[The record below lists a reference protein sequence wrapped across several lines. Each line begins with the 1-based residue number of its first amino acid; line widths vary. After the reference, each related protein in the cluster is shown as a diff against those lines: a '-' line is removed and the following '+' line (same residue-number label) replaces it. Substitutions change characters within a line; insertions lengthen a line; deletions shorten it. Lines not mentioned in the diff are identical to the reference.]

1 MNDQHVYLN
10 GQLVP
15 ASSASV
21 SVFDVGLLHGAS
33 VFTTMLAH
41 NGKVFRLDQ
50 HIARLKTTADDISM
64 AVECDHDHLVDA
76 VGGVLQANSLTS
88 ARVRITLTP
97 GAVRSRGST
106 VLVTADE
113 LPEYPDEPL
122 DVIVTGMK
130 QPAGDLTA
138 GRKTGCYLPRI
149 AAMQEASQH
158 GAHEALW
165 FTHDQRLAE
174 ACFSNV
180 FLVTNGELTTPD
192 LLTPVLPGIIR
203 QVAIDLAGKLGIPCS
218 EKSLSIDDM
227 LAGDEVFLTSSCAG
241 IRPIGKI
248 EQHIVGERNCGPV
261 TQQIMAAYRELLETE
276 CPKAP

>member
-1 MNDQHVYLN
+1 MNDQRVYLN
-10 GQLVP
+10 GLLVP

-50 HIARLKTTADDISM
+50 HIARLKKTVGDISM
-64 AVECDHDHLVDA
+64 VVECDHDRLADA
-76 VGGVLQANSLTS
+76 VGAVLQANSLTS
-88 ARVRITLTP
+88 ARVRITLSP
-97 GAVRSRGST
+97 GAAGSRGST
-106 VLVTADE
+106 VLVTASE
-113 LPEYPDEPL
+113 LPEYPDKPL

-149 AAMQEASQH
+149 AAMQEAAQH
-158 GAHEALW
+158 DAHEALW
-165 FTHDQRLAE
+165 FTNDERLAE
-174 ACFSNV
+174 SCFSNV

-203 QVAIDLAGKLGIPCS
+203 QTVIDLAEKQAIPCS
-218 EKSLSIDDM
+218 ERSLSVDDM
-227 LAGDEVFLTSSCAG
+227 LAADEVFLTSSCAG
-241 IRPIGKI
+241 IRPVGKI
-248 EQHIVGERNCGPV
+248 EQHVVGKGICGEV
-261 TQQIMAAYRELLETE
+261 TRQIIDAYRETLDTE
-276 CPKAP
+276 CPTTP